1 MALSLFGKRASDSGS
16 TDEGNDS
23 QSRGL
28 FDRMKQAVAR
38 TRDSFSESIGSVL
51 ALAREVD
58 ETSLA
63 ELETVLLAADIG
75 SATARKIIED
85 LRQRGLRQGIEG
97 GEELKRLLKL
107 ELKSVLDAV
116 ATKDVVPTSA
126 PEVVMMVGVNGTGKT
141 TSAGKLAAYLVAQG
155 RSVLLCAADTFRA
168 AAIEQLEVWAA
179 RCEVPMIKTKT
190 GGDPSAALFDACTAA
205 KSRGSDVLIVDTAG
219 RLHTKTDLMKE
230 LDKMRRTAERMVPG
244 APHQTLLVMDAT
256 TGQNGL
262 QQARLFTEA
271 ARVTGIVLTK
281 LDGTA
286 KGGIVLA
293 IATELGLPVKFV
305 GSGEKMEDMLPFDSA
320 VFVELDGEVE
330 AGARNSMD
338 RVLCNRGETEIDEA
352 VHAQR
357 IEVGACV
364 VGPCLAQSAGGMRH
378 GQRRRDR
385 RRGRAHL

>member
-1 MALSLFGKRASDSGS
+1 MAFSFFGKRGSDSETTEERKNFDANG
-16 TDEGNDS
+16 DAPRVEEK
-23 QSRGL
+23 RGF
-28 FDRMKQAVAR
+28 FDRMRQAVTR

-63 ELETVLLAADIG
+63 ETVLLAADIG
-75 SATARKIIED
+75 SATAREIIER

-97 GEELKRLLKL
+97 GDELKRLLKL
-107 ELKSVLDAV
+107 ELKAVLDEV
-116 ATKDVVPTSA
+116 ATEDVVPATA

-141 TSAGKLAAYLVAQG
+141 TTTGKLAAYYAAQG
-155 RSVLLCAADTFRA
+155 RSVMMCAADTFRA

-179 RCEVPMIKTKT
+179 RSDVPIIKTKT
-190 GGDPSAALFDACTAA
+190 GGDPSAALYDACTAA
-205 KSRGSDVLIVDTAG
+205 RARGTGVLIVDTAG

-230 LDKMRRTAERMVPG
+230 LDKMRRTAGRLVPG

-305 GSGEKMEDMLPFDSA
+305 GVGEKMEDLLPFDSA
-320 VFVELDGEVE
+320 AFVD
-330 AGARNSMD
+330 SM
-338 RVLCNRGETEIDEA
+338 
-352 VHAQR
+352 
-357 IEVGACV
+357 
-364 VGPCLAQSAGGMRH
+364 MK
-378 GQRRRDR
+378 
-385 RRGRAHL
+385 